1 MAWATEEGV
10 LLVGGDLRHV
20 AVQYNMYSVQYNMC
34 SVQYNTVLSG
44 VSRREKTTEL
54 VYWDGTGS
62 EKGEKLKYPS
72 Q

>member
-1 MAWATEEGV
+1 M
-10 LLVGGDLRHV
+10 
-20 AVQYNMYSVQYNMC
+20 
-34 SVQYNTVLSG
+34 SG

>member
-1 MAWATEEGV
+1 MWLGPRRRESFWWGETSGTS
-10 LLVGGDLRHV
+10 L
-20 AVQYNMYSVQYNMC
+20 YSTTCTVY
-34 SVQYNTVLSG
+34 STILYSTVLSG